1 MIRIPFRRQALALCV
16 LASGL
21 VQCGGGDP
29 AGPTVPPV
37 TITSVSITPASAS
50 LISGESAKLTLA
62 VTTSDGANSTAL
74 TPTWTSSATNVA
86 TVASDGNVVAV
97 APGSATISVAV
108 GGKSASAS
116 VSVLSVATVAIAPVT
131 AALVEGDTLTATA
144 LATLSNGTSS
154 ARTATWTSSAPTV
167 ASVSTAGRI
176 TALTA
181 GTTNIVGTIGGVSGT
196 AAVTVARRVASI
208 AMNISAR
215 SLNPS
220 ETVTLVPTLKFS
232 DSTAATGKTV
242 AWASSAAA
250 VATVSQTGVVT
261 ALSGG
266 TANVT
271 ATVDGSV
278 ATTVIIVRAPAT
290 TTLNSAAAVTQTVG
304 SNGGTLTTTAAGIT
318 YRLEVPAG
326 ALPTD
331 VSIRMTPITSVGNLP
346 LTGGLV
352 AAVDLQPSG
361 LRFSRAATLRVT
373 VAAPP
378 RAGLRLAGFS
388 MNDDGT
394 KVARELAGASANEVR
409 IAIAHFTAAGAAFGT
424 TQDVA
429 SLRTALTR
437 SADAETSHQE
447 FLTLATG
454 ETSGD
459 AAALLRSLKGWFD
472 DGVLPQIVDATTDD
486 ALRLALSEYD
496 VWANWTFTNLPPL
509 PFTASEPALSARR
522 NEWLTVASEKILS
535 AMKANNQLCIAQ
547 QNSNAMLNT
556 LYWQQQAQLL
566 GVASGELSRSSMLA
580 SFCAQVKTIT
590 SNLVD
595 PVQSGF
601 PNDLDASFGM
611 QLGSGPI
618 TSQPVTVSF
627 SADRAGVSFAK
638 SSPANSNSQGAFTV
652 AVTATGNA
660 AFQVNL
666 IACLT
671 ITGATDVCGQQ
682 SFNRT
687 SLDVSGTYTGRF
699 SSTIQ
704 TGSGTNFPVNVPLNV
719 TLTQNQNGVTGT
731 YDVMQFNGPRGTVSA
746 TLVGQQ
752 LLNFTLNQL
761 SPCSGTLRGTANF
774 TLSNRNIAAA
784 YTGSDCTGTH
794 SNGQSTLV
802 PGTITLSDFNGAWT
816 RGLHATGFPL
826 ELWRIVQ
833 NGTEVRMS
841 FSTYNASQGAMEC
854 RALFRGTVSPGSEVF
869 SATVTDRIGIPGEVF
884 STNART
890 SWSPDLTRQRGARI
904 STTNAG
910 QFSGTDNWFLT
921 GNVPL
926 GCVP

>member
-1 MIRIPFRRQALALCV
+1 
-16 LASGL
+16 
-21 VQCGGGDP
+21 
-29 AGPTVPPV
+29 
-37 TITSVSITPASAS
+37 
-50 LISGESAKLTLA
+50 
-62 VTTSDGANSTAL
+62 
-74 TPTWTSSATNVA
+74 
-86 TVASDGNVVAV
+86 
-97 APGSATISVAV
+97 
-108 GGKSASAS
+108 
-116 VSVLSVATVAIAPVT
+116 
-131 AALVEGDTLTATA
+131 
-144 LATLSNGTSS
+144 
-154 ARTATWTSSAPTV
+154 
-167 ASVSTAGRI
+167 
-176 TALTA
+176 
-181 GTTNIVGTIGGVSGT
+181 
-196 AAVTVARRVASI
+196 
-208 AMNISAR
+208 MNISAR

-220 ETVTLVPTLKFS
+220 ETVTLVPKLKFS

-242 AWASSAAA
+242 VWASSAAA

-266 TANVT
+266 TTNVT
-271 ATVDGSV
+271 ATVDGRV

-290 TTLNSAAAVTQTVG
+290 TTLNTAAAVTQTVG
-304 SNGGTLTTTAAGIT
+304 LNGGTLTTTAAGIT

-326 ALPTD
+326 ALPKD
-331 VSIRMTPITSVGNLP
+331 VSIRMTPITTVGNLP

-361 LRFSRAATLRVT
+361 LRFARAATLRVSI
-373 VAAPP
+373 AAPP
-378 RAGLRLAGFS
+378 RAGLTLSGFS

-409 IAIAHFTAAGAAFGT
+409 VAVPHFTSAGAAFGT

-429 SLRTALTR
+429 SLLAPPTR
-437 SADAETSHQE
+437 PLDVQE
-447 FLTLATG
+447 FVGAFMLLAS
-454 ETSGD
+454 SGSSNS
-459 AAALLRSLKGWFD
+459 ALMLSMLESWFD
-472 DGVLPQIVDATTDD
+472 DGVLPQLIAATTDE
-486 ALRLALSEYD
+486 ALVQALAEYDQWANTIFIFFTPLPITQNEPRLAS
-496 VWANWTFTNLPPL
+496 
-509 PFTASEPALSARR
+509 RR
-522 NEWLTVASEKILS
+522 TQWLAAATPKVLA

-556 LYWQQQAQLL
+556 LFWQASAELL

-580 SFCAQVKTIT
+580 SFCAQVRTIT

-601 PNDLDASFGM
+601 PNDLDAAFGI

-618 TSQPVTVSF
+618 TSQSVTVTF
-627 SADRAGVSFAK
+627 SADRAGVSFGK

-666 IACLT
+666 IACLN

-687 SLDVSGTYTGRF
+687 SLDVSGNYTGRF
-699 SSTIQ
+699 SSTIR
-704 TGSGTNFPVNVPLNV
+704 TSNGTNFPVNVPLNV

-746 TLVGQQ
+746 TLVGEQ
-752 LLNFTLNQL
+752 LLNFSLNQL

-784 YTGSDCTGTH
+784 YTGTDCTGTH

-802 PGTITLSDFNGAWT
+802 PGTIALSDFNGAWT

-841 FSTYNASQGAMEC
+841 FSTYNAAQGAMEC
-854 RALFRGTVSPGSEVF
+854 RAIFRGTVSPGSEVF
-869 SATVTDRIGIPGEVF
+869 SATVTDRIGIVGEVF
-884 STNART
+884 SSNSRT

-904 STTNAG
+904 ATTNAS

-921 GNVPL
+921 GNVPQ